1 MSFDFKW
8 DPVGFAD
15 STGAEY
21 ESPSN
26 YRQPPPVWGELPQRK
41 RASAKRM
48 VVIKP
53 SAKTETNASKRREG
67 RSAWV
72 RDALSIPLTEAFKQ
86 LVDEI
91 ELKYGAQSNLQRLLF
106 SEEYMAVIGMG
117 PRVVPLLLADL
128 KSGNTPWFW
137 ALKAITREDVGSDV
151 GPGDFRS
158 LREAWLSWGAS
169 KGLL

>member
-1 MSFDFKW
+1 
-8 DPVGFAD
+8 
-15 STGAEY
+15 
-21 ESPSN
+21 
-26 YRQPPPVWGELPQRK
+26 
-41 RASAKRM
+41 M
-48 VVIKP
+48 VVIQPK
-53 SAKTETNASKRREG
+53 AKAGGNTWIRE
-67 RSAWV
+67 
-72 RDALSIPLTEAFKQ
+72 ALNSQLSGVFKQ
-86 LVDEI
+86 LVEEI
-91 ELKYGAQSNLQRLLF
+91 ELKYGPQSSLQRLLF

-158 LREAWLSWGAS
+158 LREEWLAWGAT